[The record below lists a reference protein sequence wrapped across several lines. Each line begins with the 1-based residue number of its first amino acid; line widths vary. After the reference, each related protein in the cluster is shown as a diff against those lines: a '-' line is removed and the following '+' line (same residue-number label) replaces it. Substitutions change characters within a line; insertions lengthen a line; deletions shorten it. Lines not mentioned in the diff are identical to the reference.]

1 MATWLKRTRCS
12 YMERRAAATPAL
24 KLPRNALRGTHAAP
38 SAPRRTSPDPA
49 VDANGGGISGWGSLL
64 LSRRAQSTEARL
76 GSRWLL
82 ACLAIQLRHA
92 RLPALP
98 RAVCR
103 VRLLS
108 IGVRPAAALTPF
120 LSIFGHVLCAGPR
133 TAAREHSVAVQLFA
147 AASRLMVMAFECDA
161 VSLVMMESGK
171 PKYSTLDA
179 TTQSFLP
186 CFS

>member
-1 MATWLKRTRCS
+1 MGRLAWHDS
-12 YMERRAAATPAL
+12 
-24 KLPRNALRGTHAAP
+24 AP

-49 VDANGGGISGWGSLL
+49 VDADGGGISGWGILL

-108 IGVRPAAALTPF
+108 IGVRPAAALTSF
-120 LSIFGHVLCAGPR
+120 LSIFGHAVHRPTHSGARAFGCS
-133 TAAREHSVAVQLFA
+133 AALRHRLTTHGDSV
-147 AASRLMVMAFECDA
+147 
-161 VSLVMMESGK
+161 
-171 PKYSTLDA
+171 
-179 TTQSFLP
+179 
-186 CFS
+186 

>member
-1 MATWLKRTRCS
+1 MFVYGATRGRHPGLKATAERFARHACS
-12 YMERRAAATPAL
+12 AFRA
-24 KLPRNALRGTHAAP
+24 KTHV
-38 SAPRRTSPDPA
+38 TDPA